1 VVATALQRSV
11 TARFPNAREMS
22 RAVGNAIPALI
33 SNVDEAAKFM
43 RELFADEM
51 LQTEALLSTPRANL
65 NLLSDS
71 KRALGVPRH
80 GSTNVYGPL
89 PTGVIRLE
97 EEDEPPPEKTQ
108 EPESESPELVVEGA
122 TVLSVDDSEISR
134 DFIEAHL
141 ESSGFP
147 VLHCGSANEA
157 LKLIE
162 ERLPDLILLDV
173 VMPGVNGFE
182 LCRLLRE
189 RCTSRPFLPI
199 LFLTSVSSFEQRL
212 EGLAAGGD
220 DFIIKPYHP
229 PELIGLIRAH
239 LQRAAFLDKQRT
251 RAARAKQ
258 TLK

>member
-1 VVATALQRSV
+1 M
-11 TARFPNAREMS
+11 ARAIS
-22 RAVGNAIPALI
+22 AAIPALI
-33 SNVDEAAKFM
+33 STEAEAAKFM
-43 RELFADEM
+43 KELFADE
-51 LQTEALLSTPRANL
+51 LEQTNALLATGARPNTE
-65 NLLSDS
+65 LLTDPT
-71 KRALGVPRH
+71 RALGIPRH
-80 GSTNVYGPL
+80 GVTNVYGPL

-97 EEDEPPPEKTQ
+97 EEEEPAARAAGAEADD
-108 EPESESPELVVEGA
+108 PELVVEGA

-134 DFIEAHL
+134 DFIEATL

-147 VLHCGSANEA
+147 VLHCGSAKEA

-189 RCTSRPFLPI
+189 RCTQRPFLPI
-199 LFLTSVSSFEQRL
+199 LFLTSISSFEQRL

-239 LQRAAFLDKQRT
+239 LRRAAFLEKQRL
-251 RAARAKQ
+251 RAARAKP
-258 TLK
+258 KSA

>member
-1 VVATALQRSV
+1 
-11 TARFPNAREMS
+11 
-22 RAVGNAIPALI
+22 
-33 SNVDEAAKFM
+33 
-43 RELFADEM
+43 
-51 LQTEALLSTPRANL
+51 
-65 NLLSDS
+65 
-71 KRALGVPRH
+71 VPRH
-80 GSTNVYGPL
+80 GGTNVYGPL

-97 EEDEPPPEKTQ
+97 EEEEHPVHPEAL
-108 EPESESPELVVEGA
+108 EAEGPELVVEGA

-147 VLHCGSANEA
+147 VLHCASAQEA

-173 VMPGVNGFE
+173 VMPGINGFE
-182 LCRLLRE
+182 LCRMLRE
-189 RCTSRPFLPI
+189 RCTRRPFLPI

-239 LQRAAFLDKQRT
+239 LQRAAFLEKQRA
-251 RAARAKQ
+251 RAAKAKAKQ
-258 TLK
+258 KV